1 MGNKHY
7 VVESGT
13 HDERG
18 VAGVFS
24 SLEEA
29 RKYATEMCISYHSRG
44 EDPSLVITLWGGS
57 EMESTEPDRLVH
69 VARWGKSE
77 RRAGPQ
83 KEMAFSIHEEP
94 VDDFAP
100 VVGKPGYRDEVY
112 CVGTNQ
118 VDVLTALTDWIT
130 KHDR

>member
-1 MGNKHY
+1 M
-7 VVESGT
+7 
-13 HDERG
+13 
-18 VAGVFS
+18 AGVFD
-24 SLEEA
+24 SLKEA
-29 RKYATEMCISYHSRG
+29 REYATEMCIDYHSRG

-57 EMESTEPDRLVH
+57 EMGNTEPDRLVH
-69 VARWGKSE
+69 VARWGRSE

-100 VVGKPGYRDEVY
+100 VVGGHGYKDEVY

-118 VDVLTALTDWIT
+118 VDVLTTLTDWIS